1 MRKKELKT
9 KNSWVS
15 KNKKFKKIIY
25 KILYVFCIIL
35 ILYNVLYIINNTI
48 NKQKYINLGNTLYIT
63 TEKEDSMKRKKND
76 TNEQTFVNK
85 NDLVFVWKCKANE
98 IQINDIIGYD
108 INSEITFHRVVNIE
122 EDNDITYYETKADNY
137 MYNDIEKKTLNQ
149 VNGKILFR
157 IPLIGVVFRL
167 FENKI
172 MTIFIIIVLLLKFS
186 FNNYRNEINRYRNER
201 HKEIKRKD
209 M

>member
-15 KNKKFKKIIY
+15 KNKKLKKIIY

-48 NKQKYINLGNTLYIT
+48 NKQKYINLGNILYIT

-85 NDLVFVWKCKANE
+85 NDLVFVWKCKAND

-137 MYNDIEKKTLNQ
+137 MYNDIERKTLNQ

>member
-15 KNKKFKKIIY
+15 KNKKLKKIIY
-25 KILYVFCIIL
+25 KILYVFFIIL

-48 NKQKYINLGNTLYIT
+48 NKQEYINLGNTLYIT

-85 NDLVFVWKCKANE
+85 NDLVFVWKCKAND

-137 MYNDIEKKTLNQ
+137 MYNDIERKTLNQ

>member
-15 KNKKFKKIIY
+15 KNKKLKKIIY

-85 NDLVFVWKCKANE
+85 NDLVFVWKCKAND

-108 INSEITFHRVVNIE
+108 INSEITFHRVVNVE

>member
-15 KNKKFKKIIY
+15 KNKKLKKIIY

-85 NDLVFVWKCKANE
+85 NDLVFVWKCKAND

-137 MYNDIEKKTLNQ
+137 MYNDIERKTLNQ